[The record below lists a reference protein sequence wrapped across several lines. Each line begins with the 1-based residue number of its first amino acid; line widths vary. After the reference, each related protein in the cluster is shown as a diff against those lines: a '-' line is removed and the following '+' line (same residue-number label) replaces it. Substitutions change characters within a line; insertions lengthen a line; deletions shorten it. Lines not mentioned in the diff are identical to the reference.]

1 MDALTLPDAVATG
14 VGEDV
19 VSGQALPLLFDLA
32 SYPVVWS
39 PAWSILL
46 LCLLIGVSAAVSFAL
61 RDECDPQSPQTPAPK
76 TCCPWDTAAGIVLS
90 CVKVWLSASM
100 LFRLVA
106 ALDPDVGVRLCVI
119 PLLFLL
125 STQHGDPTTYRTRM
139 HLALIGAT
147 VVLLVYAGVDA
158 KTIPASPPP
167 LDASASN
174 VIISSAWVMVDA
186 VFACGYLDGPT
197 TLVRAA
203 LFCAFTIWRE
213 SITRYLLA
221 MGETSRAHV
230 AIHGT
235 LLLLMC
241 GLHSSQIRAGVQRL
255 GVHKPIRTTIL
266 LNSLAILCALELNWT
281 IAPNRWASYVALL
294 ITITRGVRTM
304 TRPREAQRN

>member
-1 MDALTLPDAVATG
+1 MDTLMLPEDIATG
-14 VGEDV
+14 MGEDV

-32 SYPVVWS
+32 SYPIVWS

-46 LCLLIGVSAAVSFAL
+46 LCLIIGVSAIVSFAL
-61 RDECDPQSPQTPAPK
+61 RDTCDPQNPQTPTQKP
-76 TCCPWDTAAGIVLS
+76 CCPWDTVAGILLS
-90 CVKVWLSASM
+90 CVKIWLSATM
-100 LFRLVA
+100 LFKLVA

-139 HLALIGAT
+139 HLALVGAT
-147 VVLLVYAGVDA
+147 AVLLVYASVDA
-158 KTIPASPPP
+158 RPIPASPPP
-167 LDASASN
+167 LDASVSN
-174 VIISSAWVMVDA
+174 VITSSAWVMVDA

-203 LFCAFTIWRE
+203 FFCVFTIWRE
-213 SITRYLLA
+213 TITRYLLA
-221 MGETSRAHV
+221 MGATSRAHV

-255 GVHKPIRTTIL
+255 GVHRPIRPTIL
-266 LNSLAILCALELNWT
+266 LNAFAILCALEFNWIVT
-281 IAPNRWASYVALL
+281 PNRWASYVALA
-294 ITITRGVRTM
+294 ITIIRGVRTL
-304 TRPREAQRN
+304 TRPRET